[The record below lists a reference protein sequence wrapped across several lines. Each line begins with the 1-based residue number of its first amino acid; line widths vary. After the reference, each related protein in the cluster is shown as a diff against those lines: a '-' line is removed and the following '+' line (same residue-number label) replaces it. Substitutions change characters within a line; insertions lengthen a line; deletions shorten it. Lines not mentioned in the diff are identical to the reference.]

1 MLDRKDIFD
10 LSGKTALV
18 TGASSGLGVTLASA
32 LLANGASVVICARRE
47 GILKSVARDLDPS
60 GERVL
65 ALTCDVADPSQVTL
79 MAGRSIERFGRI
91 DVLVNNA
98 GIDAEGSPFPERI
111 RRRRL
116 RRDGRPRVGPLLQV
130 TRMAGRSIERFGRID
145 VLVNNAG
152 IDAEGS
158 PFPERIAD
166 GDFAE
171 TVRVNLL
178 GVWHC
183 TRILGTEMIAD
194 GGGGSIINISSIGG
208 LGGSKAMMSP
218 GYSAAKAG
226 VINLT
231 QNIAANWADRGIRV
245 NCIAPG
251 YFPSEL
257 SEFVRT
263 NPPVTE
269 HVRAQVPIGRFGEP
283 SELAGVLL
291 LLASSAGSYIT
302 GQTVNVDGGFS
313 ATVGARTPSDELYA
327 AWGNW
332 LPDDKGTPLGRRRG
346 DQRLREMS

>member
-1 MLDRKDIFD
+1 MLDRNDIFD

-18 TGASSGLGVTLASA
+18 TGASSGLGVTFASA
-32 LLANGASVVICARRE
+32 LLANGASVVICARRTE
-47 GILKSVARDLDPS
+47 LLKRVARDLDPS

-65 ALTCDVADPSQVTL
+65 ALPCDVADPSQVAR
-79 MAGRSIERFGRI
+79 MAARSIDRFGRV

-98 GIDAEGSPFPERI
+98 GIDTEGSPF
-111 RRRRL
+111 
-116 RRDGRPRVGPLLQV
+116 
-130 TRMAGRSIERFGRID
+130 A
-145 VLVNNAG
+145 
-152 IDAEGS
+152 
-158 PFPERIAD
+158 ERIAD

-171 TVRVNLL
+171 TVRINLL

-183 TRILGTEMIAD
+183 TRILGTEMIAS

-226 VINLT
+226 VVNLT
-231 QNIAANWADRGIRV
+231 QNIAANWADRGVRV

-269 HVRAQVPIGRFGEP
+269 HVQAQVPIGRFGEP
-283 SELAGVLL
+283 SELIGVLL

-302 GQTVNVDGGFS
+302 GQTINVDGGFS

-327 AWGNW
+327 AWANW
-332 LPDDKGTPLGRRRG
+332 LPGDKGSPLRRDG
-346 DQRLREMS
+346 SYQRPRDVP

>member
-18 TGASSGLGVTLASA
+18 TGASSGLGVTLARV
-32 LLANGASVVICARRE
+32 LLANGASVVICARRA
-47 GILKSVARDLDPS
+47 GILKGVAKDLDPS

-65 ALTCDVADPSQVTL
+65 ALTCDVADPSQVT
-79 MAGRSIERFGRI
+79 
-91 DVLVNNA
+91 
-98 GIDAEGSPFPERI
+98 
-111 RRRRL
+111 
-116 RRDGRPRVGPLLQV
+116 
-130 TRMAGRSIERFGRID
+130 RMAGRSIERFGRVD

-194 GGGGSIINISSIGG
+194 GGGGSIVNISSIGG

-218 GYSAAKAG
+218 GYSAAKAA

-231 QNIAANWADRGIRV
+231 QNVAANWADRGVRV

-269 HVRAQVPIGRFGEP
+269 HVRAQVPIGRFGAP
-283 SELAGVLL
+283 SELAGALL

-327 AWGNW
+327 AWENW
-332 LPDDKGTPLGRRRG
+332 LPDDKGTPLDRGRG
-346 DQRLREMS
+346 DRRLREMS

>member
-1 MLDRKDIFD
+1 MLDRNDMFD

-18 TGASSGLGVTLASA
+18 TGASSGLGVTFASA
-32 LLANGASVVICARRE
+32 LLANGASVVICARRSE
-47 GILKSVARDLDPS
+47 MLMRVAEDLDPS

-65 ALTCDVADPSQVTL
+65 ALPCDVADPSQVARL
-79 MAGRSIERFGRI
+79 AERAIDRFGRV

-98 GIDAEGSPFPERI
+98 GIEAEGSPF
-111 RRRRL
+111 
-116 RRDGRPRVGPLLQV
+116 
-130 TRMAGRSIERFGRID
+130 A
-145 VLVNNAG
+145 
-152 IDAEGS
+152 
-158 PFPERIAD
+158 ERIAD

-171 TVRVNLL
+171 TVRGNLL

-183 TRILGTEMIAD
+183 TRIVGTEMIAD

-231 QNIAANWADRGIRV
+231 QNIAANWADRGVRV

-257 SEFVRT
+257 SAFVRT

-269 HVRAQVPIGRFGEP
+269 HVLAQVPIGRFGEP
-283 SELAGVLL
+283 GELVGVLL

-327 AWGNW
+327 AWRDW
-332 LPDDKGTPLGRRRG
+332 LPGDKGSPLGRGRAAGRPR
-346 DQRLREMS
+346 DVS

>member
-1 MLDRKDIFD
+1 MTLDRKDIFD

-65 ALTCDVADPSQVTL
+65 ALTCDVADPS
-79 MAGRSIERFGRI
+79 
-91 DVLVNNA
+91 
-98 GIDAEGSPFPERI
+98 
-111 RRRRL
+111 
-116 RRDGRPRVGPLLQV
+116 QV

>member
-1 MLDRKDIFD
+1 MLDRNDIFD

-18 TGASSGLGVTLASA
+18 TGASSGLGVTFASA
-32 LLANGASVVICARRE
+32 LLANGASVVICARRAE
-47 GILKSVARDLDPS
+47 LLKSVARDLDPS

-65 ALTCDVADPSQVTL
+65 ALPCDVADASQVAR
-79 MAGRSIERFGRI
+79 MAGRSIDHFGRV

-98 GIDAEGSPFPERI
+98 GIDSEGSPF
-111 RRRRL
+111 
-116 RRDGRPRVGPLLQV
+116 
-130 TRMAGRSIERFGRID
+130 A
-145 VLVNNAG
+145 
-152 IDAEGS
+152 
-158 PFPERIAD
+158 ERIAD
-166 GDFAE
+166 RDFAE

-226 VINLT
+226 VVNLT
-231 QNIAANWADRGIRV
+231 QNIAANWADRGVRV

-269 HVRAQVPIGRFGEP
+269 HVQAQVPIGRFGEP
-283 SELAGVLL
+283 SELIGVLL

-313 ATVGARTPSDELYA
+313 ATVGARTPSDDLYA
-327 AWGNW
+327 AWANW
-332 LPDDKGTPLGRRRG
+332 LPGDKGNPLRCSEPY
-346 DQRLREMS
+346 QRPWDVS

>member
-1 MLDRKDIFD
+1 MLDRNDIFD

-18 TGASSGLGVTLASA
+18 TGASSGLGVTFASA
-32 LLANGASVVICARRE
+32 LLANGASVVICARRKE
-47 GILKSVARDLDPS
+47 MLMRVAKDLDPS

-65 ALTCDVADPSQVTL
+65 ALRCDVADPAQVER
-79 MAGRSIERFGRI
+79 MAGRSMDRFGRV

-98 GIDAEGSPFPERI
+98 GIDVEGSPFAER
-111 RRRRL
+111 
-116 RRDGRPRVGPLLQV
+116 V
-130 TRMAGRSIERFGRID
+130 
-145 VLVNNAG
+145 
-152 IDAEGS
+152 
-158 PFPERIAD
+158 AD
-166 GDFAE
+166 DDFAE
-171 TVRVNLL
+171 TVRINLL

-183 TRILGTEMIAD
+183 TRILGTKMIAN
-194 GGGGSIINISSIGG
+194 GGGGSIVNISSIGG

-218 GYSAAKAG
+218 GYSATKAG

-231 QNIAANWADRGIRV
+231 QNVAANWADRGVRV

-283 SELAGVLL
+283 SELVGVLL

-327 AWGNW
+327 AWRKW
-332 LPDDKGTPLGRRRG
+332 LPGDKGIPMGSGETDHRP
-346 DQRLREMS
+346 

>member
-1 MLDRKDIFD
+1 MLDRNDLFD

-18 TGASSGLGVTLASA
+18 TGASSGLGVTFASA
-32 LLANGASVVICARRE
+32 LLANGASVVICARRTQL
-47 GILKSVARDLDPS
+47 LKSVARDLDPS

-65 ALTCDVADPSQVTL
+65 ALPCDVADPSQVAR
-79 MAGRSIERFGRI
+79 MAARSIDRFGRV

-98 GIDAEGSPFPERI
+98 GIDTEGSPFAERI
-111 RRRRL
+111 
-116 RRDGRPRVGPLLQV
+116 
-130 TRMAGRSIERFGRID
+130 T
-145 VLVNNAG
+145 
-152 IDAEGS
+152 
-158 PFPERIAD
+158 D

-194 GGGGSIINISSIGG
+194 GGGGSIINVSSIGG

-226 VINLT
+226 VVNLT

-269 HVRAQVPIGRFGEP
+269 HVQAQVPIGRFGEP
-283 SELAGVLL
+283 SELIGVLL

-327 AWGNW
+327 AWASW
-332 LPDDKGTPLGRRRG
+332 LPGDKGSPLRRG
-346 DQRLREMS
+346 ASYLRPRDVP

>member
-1 MLDRKDIFD
+1 MLDRNDIFD

-18 TGASSGLGVTLASA
+18 TGASSGLGVTFASA
-32 LLANGASVVICARRE
+32 LLANGASVVICARRIE
-47 GILKSVARDLDPS
+47 LLKSVARDLDSS

-65 ALTCDVADPSQVTL
+65 ALPCDVADPSQVAR
-79 MAGRSIERFGRI
+79 MARRSIDRFGRV

-98 GIDAEGSPFPERI
+98 GIDTEGSPF
-111 RRRRL
+111 
-116 RRDGRPRVGPLLQV
+116 
-130 TRMAGRSIERFGRID
+130 A
-145 VLVNNAG
+145 
-152 IDAEGS
+152 
-158 PFPERIAD
+158 ERIAD

-183 TRILGTEMIAD
+183 TRILGTEMIVD

-226 VINLT
+226 VVNLT
-231 QNIAANWADRGIRV
+231 QNIAANWADRGVRV

-269 HVRAQVPIGRFGEP
+269 HVQAQVPIGRFGEP
-283 SELAGVLL
+283 SELIGVLL

-313 ATVGARTPSDELYA
+313 ATVGARTPSDALYA
-327 AWGNW
+327 AWANW
-332 LPDDKGTPLGRRRG
+332 LPGDKGSPLRRG
-346 DQRLREMS
+346 VSHQRPWDVP

>member
-1 MLDRKDIFD
+1 MLDRNDMFD

-18 TGASSGLGVTLASA
+18 TGASSGLGVTFAKA
-32 LLANGASVVICARRE
+32 LLANGASVAICARRSE
-47 GILKSVARDLDPS
+47 TLMNVAKDLDPS

-65 ALTCDVADPSQVTL
+65 AFPCDVADPSQVAR
-79 MAGRSIERFGRI
+79 MAERAIDRFGRV

-98 GIDAEGSPFPERI
+98 GIEAEGSPF
-111 RRRRL
+111 
-116 RRDGRPRVGPLLQV
+116 
-130 TRMAGRSIERFGRID
+130 A
-145 VLVNNAG
+145 
-152 IDAEGS
+152 
-158 PFPERIAD
+158 ERIAD

-183 TRILGTEMIAD
+183 TRIVGTEMIAD

-231 QNIAANWADRGIRV
+231 QNIAANWADRGVRV

-257 SEFVRT
+257 SAFVRT

-269 HVRAQVPIGRFGEP
+269 HVLAQVPIGRFGEP
-283 SELAGVLL
+283 SELVGVLL

-313 ATVGARTPSDELYA
+313 ATVGARTPADELYA
-327 AWGNW
+327 AWVNW
-332 LPDDKGTPLGRRRG
+332 LPRAT
-346 DQRLREMS
+346 REDR